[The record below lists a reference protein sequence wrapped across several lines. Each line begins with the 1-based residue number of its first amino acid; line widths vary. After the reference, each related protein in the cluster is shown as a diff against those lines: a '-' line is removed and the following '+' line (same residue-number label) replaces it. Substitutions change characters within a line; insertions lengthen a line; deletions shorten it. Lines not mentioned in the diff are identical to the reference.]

1 MKLFVRRIW
10 NWPRGGLTLKGG
22 YAMSSSGALTVAFRP
37 VVILGMLLV
46 AAVLVMRAEAVPQSL
61 EDAAKQEG
69 KVVVYGSIESET
81 MDVIA
86 KAFTQKYGVG
96 IDYWRGAS
104 NKVID
109 RALTEFQSGKPAFDV
124 VMTNR
129 GPMQLLKKQGMFA
142 KYLSPQNANFPASM
156 KDPDNILSP
165 TYRLAIVGIIYNTKL
180 VKLEEAPK
188 SLEDFLDPKW
198 RGKWVIPDPTQHFT
212 TGQWL
217 RNLEKLYGADWLPLV
232 RKLAETKPILVES
245 FIPSAQ
251 KIISGEALAGITYV
265 KYVYGYGK
273 DGAPLDYVRLPKML
287 AEGHTAAISVKPP
300 HPNAA
305 KLFENFLISR
315 EGMEIE
321 AKQGEFV
328 TAKGI
333 YPPIK
338 DAEKINPVMID
349 ELSSEEFTKW
359 AAEFR
364 RLFIS
369 R

>member
-1 MKLFVRRIW
+1 MSRSRVLTIAVRPMVVLGI
-10 NWPRGGLTLKGG
+10 LLLA
-22 YAMSSSGALTVAFRP
+22 AML
-37 VVILGMLLV
+37 
-46 AAVLVMRAEAVPQSL
+46 AARVDAVSQSL
-61 EDAAKQEG
+61 GDAAKQEG
-69 KVVVYGSIESET
+69 KVVVYGSIETET
-81 MDVIA
+81 MDVIG
-86 KAFTQKYGVG
+86 KTFMQRYGVG
-96 IDYWRGAS
+96 VEYWRGS
-104 NKVID
+104 SSKVID
-109 RALTEFQSGKPAFDV
+109 RALTEFRSGKPAFDV

-142 KYLSPQNANFPASM
+142 KYLSPQNANFPTGM

-165 TYRLAIVGIIYNTKL
+165 TYRLAVVGILYNTKL
-180 VKLEEAPK
+180 VKPEEAPR
-188 SLEDFLDPKW
+188 SLEDFLSPKW

-217 RNLEKLYGADWLPLV
+217 RNLEKLYGAEWLPLV
-232 RKLAETKPILVES
+232 RKLAETRPILVES

-251 KIISGEALAGITYV
+251 KITSGEALAGITYV

-287 AEGHTAAISVKPP
+287 AEGHVAAISVKAV

-305 KLFENFLISR
+305 KLFENFLISK

-338 DAEKINPVMID
+338 DAEKVNAVMID
-349 ELSSEEFTKW
+349 ELSSEEFQKW
-359 AAEFR
+359 AATFHP
-364 RLFIS
+364 LFVS

>member
-1 MKLFVRRIW
+1 MVRLGE
-10 NWPRGGLTLKGG
+10 PRN
-22 YAMSSSGALTVAFRP
+22 ALHPMALLG
-37 VVILGMLLV
+37 ILAV
-46 AAVLVMRAEAVPQSL
+46 AAALAAGVDAAPASL
-61 EDAAKQEG
+61 EDAASQEG

-81 MDVIA
+81 MGVIS

-96 IDYWRGAS
+96 VDYWRGAS
-104 NKVID
+104 NKVMD
-109 RALTEFQSGKPAFDV
+109 RTQMEFLSGRPASDV

-129 GPMQLLKKQGMFA
+129 GPMQLLKKQGIFA
-142 KYLSPQNANFPASM
+142 RYLSPQNANFPASV
-156 KDPDNILSP
+156 KDPDNVLSP
-165 TYRLAIVGIIYNTKL
+165 VYRLALVGILYNTRL
-180 VKLEEAPK
+180 VRADAAPK
-188 SLEDFLDPKW
+188 SLEDFLDPTW

-212 TGQWL
+212 TGQWM
-217 RNLEKLYGADWLPLV
+217 RSLEKLYGAEWLPLV
-232 RKLAETKPILVES
+232 RKLAATRPILVES

-265 KYVYGYGK
+265 KYVALYGK

-287 AEGHTAAISVKPP
+287 AEGHVAAISARSP

-315 EGMEIE
+315 EGMEIQ
-321 AKQGEFV
+321 AGQGEFV

-338 DAEKINPVMID
+338 DAEKIAPVMID
-349 ELSSEEFTKW
+349 ELSSEEFTHW

-364 RLFIS
+364 PLFVS